1 MADSKKILM
10 VIAQENFRDEEY
22 TDPRKIFEKSGYDVT
37 VASNSTDTARGAKG
51 EKVKPD
57 LAIADASANDYDSIV
72 VVGGGGSVKFL
83 WDNVKLRS
91 LVKEASKNDKVVAAI
106 CLSPVVLAKAG
117 LLKGK
122 KTTVFKDPTAVKALK
137 KNGAKYADEEV
148 IREGKIIT
156 GRDPKAAKKFGEA
169 VVEALKG

>member
-22 TDPRKIFEKSGYDVT
+22 LDPRKVFEKNGYDVT
-37 VASNSTDTARGAKG
+37 VASNSTETARGAKG

-57 LAIADASANDYDSIV
+57 IAIADANADDYDSV
-72 VVGGGGSVKFL
+72 VIVGGGGSVKFL

-91 LVKEASKNDKVVAAI
+91 LAKDAEKSGKVVAAI

-122 KTTVFKDPTAVKALK
+122 KSTVFAEKTAIKALK
-137 KNGAKYADEEV
+137 KNGAKYEDTDV
-148 IREGKIIT
+148 LREGKIVT
-156 GRDPKAAKKFGEA
+156 GRDPKAAKKFGET